1 MWESYIDGFSRLRRE
16 NPSESLYGGTSQR
29 RGEKCLAAPVEIWY
43 AGSKGVDPVYL
54 FDLDGTITDTNNLWL
69 EVDREFLACRGLS
82 PTPEYTDVVSRSIYP
97 IAAQFTRDHYH
108 LSDAPEDIMAEWDAL
123 ALHHYRDLAPLKPGA
138 ADFLRQCRE
147 EGIPMAVFTACR
159 PALCRAALERFGLAD
174 YFTAVV
180 YAEEIGLEKRDPA
193 CFVELGRRLGADLAD
208 CTLFDDSPD
217 NCATAA
223 KAGLDTVGV
232 YDSYYAHRQE
242 ELRAVCRR
250 YVRSLEELVT

>member
-54 FDLDGTITDTNNLWL
+54 FDLDGTITDTNN
-69 EVDREFLACRGLS
+69 
-82 PTPEYTDVVSRSIYP
+82 P
-97 IAAQFTRDHYH
+97 
-108 LSDAPEDIMAEWDAL
+108 
-123 ALHHYRDLAPLKPGA
+123 
-138 ADFLRQCRE
+138 
-147 EGIPMAVFTACR
+147 
-159 PALCRAALERFGLAD
+159 ALERFGLAD

-250 YVRSLEELVT
+250 YVRSLEELVK

>member
-1 MWESYIDGFSRLRRE
+1 M
-16 NPSESLYGGTSQR
+16 
-29 RGEKCLAAPVEIWY
+29 
-43 AGSKGVDPVYL
+43 YL

-69 EVDREFLACRGLS
+69 EVDQEFLACRGLS

-97 IAAQFTRDHYH
+97 IAAQFTRDYYH
-108 LSDAPEDIMAEWDAL
+108 LPDAPEDIMTEWDAL

-250 YVRSLEELVT
+250 YARSLEELVK